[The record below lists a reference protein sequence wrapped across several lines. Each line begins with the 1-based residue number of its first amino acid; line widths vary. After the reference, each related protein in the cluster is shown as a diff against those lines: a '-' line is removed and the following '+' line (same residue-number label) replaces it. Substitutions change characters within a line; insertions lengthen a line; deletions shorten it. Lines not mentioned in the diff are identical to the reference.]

1 MFLITIKAH
10 NKFLVLKKKKNIDE
24 ASCTIYI
31 KRKISRL
38 LKVFGQQR

>member
-1 MFLITIKAH
+1 MFLIAIKAH
-10 NKFLVLKKKKNIDE
+10 NKFLVFKKKKHRW
-24 ASCTIYI
+24 SCTIYI